1 VTRFPLLLLLAACS
15 GPADEPAP
23 ADTDTGVPCEAV
35 VWAMDADGDGFGDAD
50 GGRGGCAARAGEVAG
65 ATDCDDADATVHP
78 DAVESCETPGDDDC
92 DGDTNARDAVGCTWW
107 YWDEDGDTYGTT
119 SCECYCEPFG
129 SWSADNNDD
138 CDDKNLTVYPGA
150 VDLAWG
156 NGVEYD
162 CVGGT
167 AGVADADA
175 TLTGV
180 APDHFTGWEAAGAG
194 DVDADGYDDLLIG
207 APQMAETVREG
218 AFGTAYLV
226 RGPVEG
232 TVSLASAE
240 AVFTLEAWHQY
251 AGLSLAPAGDVNG
264 DGFADVLIGAI
275 TGDEADAGA
284 AYLLLGP
291 ISGPLDPTD
300 ADATWLG
307 STTLDK
313 AGAAVAGGQDLDGD
327 GLDDFVVGARSSGEG
342 GDSSGAVYVASGLRT
357 GTNPLP
363 TAATTLVGEDDSDGA
378 GSGVALASD
387 IDGDGVADVLVAARG
402 RGVVY
407 VLYGPLAGRIDLSA
421 ADAMLTGAASAV
433 DVAGDI
439 DGDGLD
445 DILAGTTPPRTGG
458 VAYLVLGAPRGVW
471 PLADTADAVFNGDR
485 DEGVEGVGEA
495 VAGAGDVD
503 ADGTDDLL
511 FGAPVTGD
519 SGDLTGAAYLVF
531 GPVTG
536 TLRLDRAD
544 RTFFGNGVNDIA
556 GYAVAAAGDTN
567 GDGFADFL
575 VGSPGDDPVGSSS
588 GSASLF
594 LGR

>member
-1 VTRFPLLLLLAACS
+1 MTRFPLLLLLAACS

-23 ADTDTGVPCEAV
+23 ADTDTVVPCEPV
-35 VWAMDADGDGFGDAD
+35 VWALDADGDGFGDAD

-92 DGDTNARDAVGCTWW
+92 DGDTNEQDAVGCTWW
-107 YWDEDGDTYGTT
+107 YRDEDGDTYGTT
-119 SCECYCEPFG
+119 SKECFCEPYH

-138 CDDKNLTVYPGA
+138 CDDENLTVYPGA

-162 CVGGT
+162 CVRGT

-180 APDHFTGWEAAGAG
+180 APDDFTGWEVAGAG

-207 APQMAETVREG
+207 APHMAETFRAG
-218 AFGTAYLV
+218 TFGTTYLV

-251 AGLSLAPAGDVNG
+251 AGLSLASAGDVNG

-275 TGDEADAGA
+275 TGDAADAGA
-284 AYLLLGP
+284 AYLLHGP
-291 ISGPLDPTD
+291 ITGPLGPTD
-300 ADATWLG
+300 ADATWSG
-307 STTLDK
+307 GTTLDR
-313 AGAAVAGGQDLDGD
+313 AGAAVAGGEDLDGD
-327 GLDDFVVGARSSGEG
+327 GLDDFVVGAPKSAEG
-342 GDSSGAVYVASGLRT
+342 GDSSGAVYVASGPLT
-357 GTNPLP
+357 GTHSLP
-363 TAATTLVGEDDSDGA
+363 TATTTLVGEDDADWA
-378 GSGVALASD
+378 GSGLAVASD
-387 IDGDGVADVLVAARG
+387 INGDGVADVLVAASG

-407 VLYGPLAGRIDLSA
+407 VLYGPLGGRIDLSA

-471 PLADTADAVFNGDR
+471 ALADTADAVFNGDR
-485 DEGVEGVGEA
+485 DEGIEEVGEA
-495 VAGAGDVD
+495 IAGAGDVD
-503 ADGTDDLL
+503 GDGTDDLL
-511 FGAPVTGD
+511 FGAPVTSD
-519 SGDLTGAAYLVF
+519 DGDLRGAAFLVY

-536 TLRLDRAD
+536 TVRLDRAD
-544 RTFFGNGVNDIA
+544 ETFFGNGVNAFA

-567 GDGFADFL
+567 GDDFADFL
-575 VGSPGDDPVGSSS
+575 VGSPCDDPGGNSS